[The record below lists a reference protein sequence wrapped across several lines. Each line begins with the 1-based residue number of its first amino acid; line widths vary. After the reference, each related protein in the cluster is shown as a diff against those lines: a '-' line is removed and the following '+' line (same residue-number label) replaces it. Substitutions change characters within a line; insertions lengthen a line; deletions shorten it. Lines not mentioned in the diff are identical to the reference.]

1 MVDDFARKIDAICVW
16 GEKIIASL
24 ADGSLL
30 FFEEQPAADQQAD
43 GAPTV
48 STWQVT
54 RAQKGFTKRGA
65 QQLQTLA
72 SQPLL
77 LSLSGEQQRVVGSGL
92 LRQHTTPSLAVVMQ
106 HDECMCN
113 RPPTATACFIP
124 VERPSVVTAAT
135 AAAGHFH

>member
-1 MVDDFARKIDAICVW
+1 MAPPVPAASFEAFEPSVVVDDFARKIDAICVW

-43 GAPTV
+43 GGPTV

-72 SQPLL
+72 SQPFL
-77 LSLSGEQQRVVGSGL
+77 LSLSGEQQRVGIGCCVSI
-92 LRQHTTPSLAVVMQ
+92 TCT
-106 HDECMCN
+106 
-113 RPPTATACFIP
+113 
-124 VERPSVVTAAT
+124 
-135 AAAGHFH
+135 